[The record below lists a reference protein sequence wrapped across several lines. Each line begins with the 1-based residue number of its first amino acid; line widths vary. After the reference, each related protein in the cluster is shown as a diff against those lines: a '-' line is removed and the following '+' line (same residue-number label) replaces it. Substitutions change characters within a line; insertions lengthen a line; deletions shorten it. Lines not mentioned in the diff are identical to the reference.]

1 MTVKD
6 GPLEGEI
13 YELSLDL
20 DEETSLRLP
29 DGTFAIYVVK
39 PDVDYP
45 DSRGHSVRCLRFV
58 GLDARE

>member
-29 DGTFAIYVVK
+29 DGTFAVY
-39 PDVDYP
+39 
-45 DSRGHSVRCLRFV
+45 G
-58 GLDARE
+58 